1 LRLVARKTNRMLY
14 SIIIRWIFGLVF
26 LVVLPVITI
35 RVVSIHVAK
44 AQEKLK
50 LPLGLQEN
58 AAFIPDYNPQTP
70 EKIALGKM
78 FFWDKRHSASGTVA
92 CVSCHQANHGWSD
105 PRQFSIN
112 FAGKP
117 MPRHSP
123 TILNR
128 LFSDQ
133 QLWTGVRPTLEEQ
146 ALKDINRTDEKVVEH
161 LGSIPA
167 YQQQFRKIFGHDLE
181 PIGVAKAI
189 AAYVRTIVSGNSPY
203 DRFLA
208 GDKSAL
214 PTEAQRGFALFEGK
228 ARCVSCHAGF
238 NFTDESYRNIGVG
251 MDKANPDLGRYTV
264 TKNDTD
270 KGAFK
275 TPTLRDVARRGPF
288 MHDGSQKTLEDVIAF
303 YNRGGVKNPWLAG
316 DVRPLNLTAQE
327 QKDLVAFLQSLT
339 GEIDPEV
346 ETPPVLPD

>member
-1 LRLVARKTNRMLY
+1 MLY
-14 SIIIRWIFGLVF
+14 SIIIRWVFGLAF
-26 LVVLPVITI
+26 LVILAVIATTSM
-35 RVVSIHVAK
+35 RVAK

-50 LPLGLQEN
+50 LPRGLQEN
-58 AAFIPDYNPQTP
+58 AAFIPDDNPQTP
-70 EKIALGKM
+70 EKIVLGKM
-78 FFWDKRHSASGTVA
+78 FFWDKPHSASGTVA
-92 CVSCHQANHGWSD
+92 CVSCHQPNHGWSD

-117 MPRHSP
+117 MPRHTP

-161 LGSIPA
+161 LGSIPI
-167 YQQQFRKIFGHDLE
+167 YQQQFRNIFGHNLE
-181 PIGVAKAI
+181 PVGVAKAV

-203 DRFLA
+203 DRFIA

-214 PTEAQRGFALFEGK
+214 LTEAQRGLALFEGK

-238 NFTDESYRNIGVG
+238 NFSDESYRNIGVG
-251 MDKANPDLGRYTV
+251 MDKPNPDLGRYTV
-264 TKNDTD
+264 TKNETD

-288 MHDGSQKTLEDVIAF
+288 MHDGSEKTLEDVIAF
-303 YNRGGVKNPWLAG
+303 YNRGGVNNPWLAS
-316 DVRPLNLTAQE
+316 DIKPLNLTAQE
-327 QKDLVAFLQSLT
+327 QEDLVAFLRSLT

-346 ETPPVLPD
+346 AKPPTLPD

>member
-1 LRLVARKTNRMLY
+1 MLDSTIIRLFLVALM
-14 SIIIRWIFGLVF
+14 
-26 LVVLPVITI
+26 VVLSLIATP
-35 RVVSIHVAK
+35 VVSIQGAK

-50 LPLGLQEN
+50 LPLGLQGD
-58 AAFIPDYNPQTP
+58 AAFIPDDNLQTP

-105 PRQFSIN
+105 PQQLSIN

-117 MPRHSP
+117 MPRHTP
-123 TILNR
+123 TIVNR

-133 QLWTGVRPTLEEQ
+133 QLWTGLRPSLEEQ
-146 ALKDINRTDEKVVEH
+146 ALKDLNRTDEKVVEH

-167 YQQQFRKIFGHDLE
+167 YQQAFRKIFGHDLE
-181 PIGVAKAI
+181 PVGVAKAI

-203 DRFLA
+203 DRFKA

-214 PTEAQRGFALFEGK
+214 STGAQRGLALFEGK
-228 ARCVSCHAGF
+228 AGCVSCHAGF
-238 NFTDESYRNIGVG
+238 NFTDENYRNVGVG
-251 MDKANPDLGRYTV
+251 MDKPNPDLGRYTV
-264 TKNDTD
+264 TKNETD

-275 TPTLRDVARRGPF
+275 TPTLRDVARRSPY
-288 MHDGSQKTLEDVIAF
+288 MHDGSEKTLEEVVAF
-303 YNRGGVKNPWLAG
+303 YNRGGIKNPWLSS

-346 ETPPVLPD
+346 GKPPTLPQ

>member
-1 LRLVARKTNRMLY
+1 MLC
-14 SIIIRWIFGLVF
+14 SIIIRWFFGLAF
-26 LVVLPVITI
+26 LVVLPVIPTP
-35 RVVSIHVAK
+35 VVYIQLAK

-50 LPLGLQEN
+50 LPLGLQED
-58 AAFIPDYNPQTP
+58 AAFIPDDNLQTP

-78 FFWDKRHSASGTVA
+78 FFWDKRHSTSGTVA
-92 CVSCHQANHGWSD
+92 CVSCHQPNHGWSD

-117 MPRHSP
+117 MPRHTP
-123 TILNR
+123 TIVNR

-133 QLWTGVRPTLEEQ
+133 QLWTGLRFTLEEQ
-146 ALKDINRTDEKVVEH
+146 ALKDLNRTDEKVVEH

-189 AAYVRTIVSGNSPY
+189 AAYVRTIISGNSPY
-203 DRFLA
+203 DRFVA

-214 PTEAQRGFALFEGK
+214 STEAQRGLALFEGK

-238 NFTDESYRNIGVG
+238 NFTDESYRNVGVG
-251 MDKANPDLGRYTV
+251 MDKPDPDLGRYTV
-264 TKNDTD
+264 TKKEAD

-275 TPTLRDVARRGPF
+275 TPTLRDVARRSPY
-288 MHDGSQKTLEDVIAF
+288 MHDGSEKTLEEVVAF
-303 YNRGGVKNPWLAG
+303 YNRGGVKNPWLSS
-316 DVRPLNLTAQE
+316 DIKPLSLTVQE

-346 ETPPVLPD
+346 GNPPTLPR